1 MAVYMH
7 CPLRQYCQ
15 RYKSNLSGAFTT
27 LCNLLS
33 GTAISGS
40 TRDCDRSTVGL
51 EITSP
56 AVVRVV
62 SSDLPNGGGGGVR
75 TKLGSTPRS
84 VMILVTFPHF
94 VVLQT

>member
-1 MAVYMH
+1 MH

-27 LCNLLS
+27 LCDLLS
-33 GTAISGS
+33 GSTMSGS

-56 AVVRVV
+56 VVRVV
-62 SSDLPNGGGGGVR
+62 SSELPGGGGGVR
-75 TKLGSTPRS
+75 TKRGSS
-84 VMILVTFPHF
+84 HAL
-94 VVLQT
+94 

>member
-1 MAVYMH
+1 MAIYMH

-27 LCNLLS
+27 LCDLLS
-33 GTAISGS
+33 GSTVYGS

-56 AVVRVV
+56 VVVRVV
-62 SSDLPNGGGGGVR
+62 SSELPGGGGGVR
-75 TKLGSTPRS
+75 TKRGSTSRS
-84 VMILVTFPHF
+84 VSCG
-94 VVLQT
+94 

>member
-1 MAVYMH
+1 MALYMH

-27 LCNLLS
+27 LCDLLS
-33 GTAISGS
+33 GSTVSGS

-56 AVVRVV
+56 VVVRLV
-62 SSDLPNGGGGGVR
+62 SSELPDGGGGVR
-75 TKLGSTPRS
+75 TKRGSTSRS
-84 VMILVTFPHF
+84 VSCDGS
-94 VVLQT
+94 